1 MLIRCPGCGQKI
13 EEKMPPIWQ
22 PRDNDT
28 LKHWLDTILNEAS
41 DKLTAWETNFIAD
54 MEPRIRNNRPL
65 TQGQEEKLEQI
76 YAEYTA

>member
-1 MLIRCPGCGQKI
+1 
-13 EEKMPPIWQ
+13 MPPIWQ

-28 LKHWLDTILNEAS
+28 LKAWIDTILNEAEDRLS
-41 DKLTAWETNFIAD
+41 DWERKFIAD
-54 MEPRIRNNRPL
+54 MEPRIAAKRPL